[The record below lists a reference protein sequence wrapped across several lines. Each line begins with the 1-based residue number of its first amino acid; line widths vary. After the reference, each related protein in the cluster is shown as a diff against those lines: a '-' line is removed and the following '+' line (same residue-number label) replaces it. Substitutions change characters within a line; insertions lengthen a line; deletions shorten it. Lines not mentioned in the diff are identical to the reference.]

1 MPLFI
6 IIIKALCEILL
17 CCILAQYIV
26 ALFSPS
32 RKDSNPIY
40 QLFDILTK
48 PAHTVV
54 RKFTPSIVL
63 TPHIPLIT
71 LFLTSLIWTACV
83 IAKIQLVSP

>member
-32 RKDSNPIY
+32 RKNSNPIY

-48 PAHTVV
+48 PAHTLV
-54 RKFTPSIVL
+54 RKLTPKIIL
-63 TPHIPLIT
+63 TPHIPLVTI
-71 LFLTSLIWTACV
+71 FLSSLVWIACV